1 MFEFFTCLTILRF
14 LQLNYIRFGFF
25 GFFFLRLII
34 MSFTNY
40 MNQEVYLDILT
51 NNLLPIAN
59 GQYEEGHWVLY
70 QDIDPKLTSRLCR
83 GFLEREWVMFYI

>member
-1 MFEFFTCLTILRF
+1 MFEFFTCLTIHRF

-40 MNQEVYLDILT
+40 MNEEIYLDILT
-51 NNLLPIAN
+51 NNFLPR
-59 GQYEEGHWVLY
+59 EEGHWVLH
-70 QDIDPKLTSRLCR
+70 QDIDPKLNSRLCR
-83 GFLEREWVMFYI
+83 GFLEIERVLWVMFFI